1 MDIAREIGRLA
12 TVNDHSNHVPK
23 PADNEGGARVRPE
36 HDAVREAAHPAP
48 TAEQIRRWRRYLA
61 EERMER
67 ETYLDLAKR
76 RGEEERAILEA
87 LADAECRHEKYWLD
101 RLGEHAEPAPRAPIG
116 ARTLARLARTFG
128 SIFVLALAQR
138 AEQRQAYDEDEDA
151 TAQMAADEHIHGEV
165 VRGLAARSRE
175 RMSGMFRAGVFGAN
189 DGLVSNLAL
198 TLGIAATGT
207 SHGMVVAAGTAGL
220 LAGALSMAAGE
231 YISVTSQRELLE
243 ASDPAPNTEAAIA
256 RLDVHANEL
265 ELVFR
270 ARGESAEQAAA
281 HAQELLAVLARSSGT
296 ALPTHRHVIG
306 AQSGVAKRAIDS
318 VDVPQQVGTVDV
330 PGGNQGEDVAPV
342 GGEHGVDVPQQV
354 GAVDVPGGNQGED
367 VAPVGREH
375 GVDVPQQLGAV
386 DVPQVTQDDNAKRD
400 EDGAPTEEE
409 RHAEIGTALGAA
421 GSSFV
426 FFAFGALLPLLPFL
440 VGLSGS
446 AGMIVA
452 TAVVGVALMITGGIV
467 GILSGKP
474 PMLRALR
481 QLAVGYGAAAVTYA
495 LGLAFG
501 ASGVG

>member
-36 HDAVREAAHPAP
+36 RDAVREAAHPAP

-306 AQSGVAKRAIDS
+306 AQSGVANRAID
-318 VDVPQQVGTVDV
+318 
-330 PGGNQGEDVAPV
+330 
-342 GGEHGVDVPQQV
+342 GVDVAQQV

-367 VAPVGREH
+367 VAPVGGEH

>member
-270 ARGESAEQAAA
+270 ARGESAEQAAT

-342 GGEHGVDVPQQV
+342 GG
-354 GAVDVPGGNQGED
+354 
-367 VAPVGREH
+367 EH

>member
-1 MDIAREIGRLA
+1 MKKQ
-12 TVNDHSNHVPK
+12 SKHVP
-23 PADNEGGARVRPE
+23 PTAQTGDDPISPGAPL
-36 HDAVREAAHPAP
+36 PPQPP

-76 RGEEERAILEA
+76 RGNEERAILEE
-87 LADAECRHEKYWLD
+87 LAEAERRHEKHWLNL
-101 RLGEHAEPAPRAPIG
+101 LGDHAQPAPRAPLNSRI
-116 ARTLARLARTFG
+116 LARLARTFG

-138 AEQRQAYDEDEDA
+138 SEQRQAYDEDADA

-165 VRGLAARSRE
+165 VRGLASRSRE

-243 ASDPAPNTEAAIA
+243 ASDPAPNTNAAIA
-256 RLDVHANEL
+256 RLDVNANEL

-270 ARGESAEQAAA
+270 ARGESVEEASKHAE
-281 HAQELLAVLARSSGT
+281 ELLNVLTRPAGVN
-296 ALPTHRHVIG
+296 LPDQRHVNGAPIG
-306 AQSGVAKRAIDS
+306 THT
-318 VDVPQQVGTVDV
+318 GTNNGDDV
-330 PGGNQGEDVAPV
+330 PGGKQGE
-342 GGEHGVDVPQQV
+342 
-354 GAVDVPGGNQGED
+354 NED
-367 VAPVGREH
+367 A
-375 GVDVPQQLGAV
+375 
-386 DVPQVTQDDNAKRD
+386 
-400 EDGAPTEEE
+400 
-409 RHAEIGTALGAA
+409 RHAEIGTAIGAA
-421 GSSFV
+421 SSSFV
-426 FFAFGALLPLLPFL
+426 FFGVGALLPLLPFL
-440 VGLSGS
+440 LGLSGTL
-446 AGMIVA
+446 GIVVA
-452 TAVVGVALMITGGIV
+452 TIIVGAALMITGGIV

-474 PMLRALR
+474 PLLRALR

>member
-342 GGEHGVDVPQQV
+342 G
-354 GAVDVPGGNQGED
+354 
-367 VAPVGREH
+367 REH

>member
-1 MDIAREIGRLA
+1 M
-12 TVNDHSNHVPK
+12 
-23 PADNEGGARVRPE
+23 
-36 HDAVREAAHPAP
+36 
-48 TAEQIRRWRRYLA
+48 
-61 EERMER
+61 
-67 ETYLDLAKR
+67 
-76 RGEEERAILEA
+76 
-87 LADAECRHEKYWLD
+87 
-101 RLGEHAEPAPRAPIG
+101 
-116 ARTLARLARTFG
+116 
-128 SIFVLALAQR
+128 
-138 AEQRQAYDEDEDA
+138 
-151 TAQMAADEHIHGEV
+151 
-165 VRGLAARSRE
+165 
-175 RMSGMFRAGVFGAN
+175 
-189 DGLVSNLAL
+189 
-198 TLGIAATGT
+198 
-207 SHGMVVAAGTAGL
+207 
-220 LAGALSMAAGE
+220 
-231 YISVTSQRELLE
+231 
-243 ASDPAPNTEAAIA
+243 
-256 RLDVHANEL
+256 
-265 ELVFR
+265 
-270 ARGESAEQAAA
+270 
-281 HAQELLAVLARSSGT
+281 
-296 ALPTHRHVIG
+296 
-306 AQSGVAKRAIDS
+306 
-318 VDVPQQVGTVDV
+318 
-330 PGGNQGEDVAPV
+330 
-342 GGEHGVDVPQQV
+342 
-354 GAVDVPGGNQGED
+354 PGGNQGED

>member
-1 MDIAREIGRLA
+1 MDIARGIGRLA

-23 PADNEGGARVRPE
+23 PADNEDGARVRPE
-36 HDAVREAAHPAP
+36 RDAVREAAHPAP

-318 VDVPQQVGTVDV
+318 VDVPQQVGAVDL
-330 PGGNQGEDVAPV
+330 A
-342 GGEHGVDVPQQV
+342 QQL

-386 DVPQVTQDDNAKRD
+386 DVAQQVGAVDVPQVTQDENAKRD

>member
-1 MDIAREIGRLA
+1 M
-12 TVNDHSNHVPK
+12 NDQSNHVPFA
-23 PADNEGGARVRPE
+23 ADNDV
-36 HDAVREAAHPAP
+36 DAHLHANSQLSPAAKKPAP
-48 TAEQIRRWRRYLA
+48 TIEQIRRWRRYLA

-87 LADAECRHEKYWLD
+87 LAEAERRHEKYWLD
-101 RLGEHAEPAPRAPIG
+101 RLGEHAEPAPRAPLG
-116 ARTLARLARTFG
+116 TRALAKLARTFG

-207 SHGMVVAAGTAGL
+207 SHAMVVAAGTAGL

-256 RLDVHANEL
+256 RLDVHVNEL

-270 ARGESAEQAAA
+270 ARGESPQEAAS
-281 HAQELLAVLARSSGT
+281 HAQELLDVLTRSSGT
-296 ALPTHRHVIG
+296 GSP
-306 AQSGVAKRAIDS
+306 GVVDS
-318 VDVPQQVGTVDV
+318 LQVADDVPATG
-330 PGGNQGEDVAPV
+330 
-342 GGEHGVDVPQQV
+342 
-354 GAVDVPGGNQGED
+354 
-367 VAPVGREH
+367 
-375 GVDVPQQLGAV
+375 
-386 DVPQVTQDDNAKRD
+386 RD
-400 EDGAPTEEE
+400 EDV
-409 RHAEIGTALGAA
+409 RHAEIGTAIGAA
-421 GSSFV
+421 ASSFV
-426 FFAFGALLPLLPFL
+426 FFALGALLPLLPFL
-440 VGLSGS
+440 VGLSG
-446 AGMIVA
+446 GMGMLVA
-452 TAVVGVALMITGGIV
+452 TVVVGIALMVTGGIV

-474 PMLRALR
+474 PLLRALR

>member
-36 HDAVREAAHPAP
+36 RDAVREAAHPAP

-306 AQSGVAKRAIDS
+306 AQSGVAKRAID
-318 VDVPQQVGTVDV
+318 
-330 PGGNQGEDVAPV
+330 
-342 GGEHGVDVPQQV
+342 GVDVPQQL